1 MPIFPSQLTEKITL
15 KLLWIEN
22 LKRHVEK
29 YLKIEVTRK
38 KLCVLYANIPY
49 SNF

>member
-22 LKRHVEK
+22 LKKEEK
-29 YLKIEVTRK
+29 SAM
-38 KLCVLYANIPY
+38 KLGVDQQFKQPL
-49 SNF
+49 